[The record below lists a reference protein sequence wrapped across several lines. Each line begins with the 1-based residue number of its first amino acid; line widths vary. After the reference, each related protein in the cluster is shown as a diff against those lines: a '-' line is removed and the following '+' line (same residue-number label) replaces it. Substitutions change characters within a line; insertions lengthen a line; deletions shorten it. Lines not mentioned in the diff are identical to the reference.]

1 TLRVWDLAKRR
12 DTAWLERHASAGYRS
27 VAFSPDGRTLVAGNF
42 DGSLAFVNTD
52 GWVWHHDE
60 NTGSRISAVAFV
72 PGSTIV
78 AAGGWDGQVKFY
90 HPYAKIDS
98 HRAHYPG
105 FIYAIAFSPDGS
117 TLAVGG
123 EAKMIQ
129 LYDVATF
136 RLKAV
141 LQGHAHAVESR
152 DFSPDGK
159 LIASAGGVTV
169 RIWDVASGKISG
181 APIHHSPEVLCIRF
195 SADGKLLAISDRD
208 SGRLHSESLAAEIVI
223 FDVATRAEVLRL
235 RGHANSIYALAFSP
249 DGKTLA
255 SGSMDQTVKLWDV
268 ESGELRETIVPGEP
282 DKSAGKPAGA
292 PGRME
297 ETKR

>member
-1 TLRVWDLAKRR
+1 T
-12 DTAWLERHASAGYRS
+12 
-27 VAFSPDGRTLVAGNF
+27 
-42 DGSLAFVNTD
+42 FVNTD
-52 GWVWHHDE
+52 GWVCHHNE
-60 NTGSRISAVAFV
+60 NNGSPIGAVAFL
-72 PGSTIV
+72 PRSTTV
-78 AAGGWDGQVKFY
+78 AVGGWDDRVKLY
-90 HPYAKIDS
+90 HPHEKIESRRVVFRGRID
-98 HRAHYPG
+98 
-105 FIYAIAFSPDGS
+105 AIAVSPDGS

-123 EAKMIQ
+123 QAKVIQ

-141 LQGHAHAVESR
+141 LQGHAHAVESL

-181 APIHHSPEVLCIRF
+181 APIHHSPEVLCVRF
-195 SADGKLLAISDRD
+195 SPDGKLLAISDGD

-223 FDVATRAEVLRL
+223 FDVAARAEVLRL
-235 RGHANSIYALAFSP
+235 RGHTNSIYALAFSP

-268 ESGELRETIVPGEP
+268 ESGDLRETIVPGEP